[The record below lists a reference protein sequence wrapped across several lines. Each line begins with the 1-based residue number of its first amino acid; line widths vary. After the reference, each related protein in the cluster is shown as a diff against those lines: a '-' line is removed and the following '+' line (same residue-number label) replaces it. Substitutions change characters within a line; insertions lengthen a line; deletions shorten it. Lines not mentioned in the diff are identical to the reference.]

1 MSIEKKINNWFNNK
15 PKNPKVYLL
24 IGIIFFATQALLSG
38 LEGVSYLE
46 KKSMS
51 RFIILLS
58 PGLIGIVGLIKY
70 FYSVKKID

>member
-24 IGIIFFATQALLSG
+24 IGIIFFAAQALLSG
-38 LEGVSYLE
+38 LEGVSCLE

-51 RFIILLS
+51 RFIILLI

>member
-1 MSIEKKINNWFNNK
+1 MSIVKKINNWFYNK

-24 IGIIFFATQALLSG
+24 IGIIFFAAQALLSG

-51 RFIILLS
+51 RFIILLI

>member
-1 MSIEKKINNWFNNK
+1 MSIVKKINDWLYRK

-38 LEGVSYLE
+38 LEEVPYLE
-46 KKSMS
+46 KKSIS
-51 RFIILLS
+51 RFIILLI

>member
-1 MSIEKKINNWFNNK
+1 MSIVKKSNNWFYKK

-38 LEGVSYLE
+38 LVGVSCIE

-51 RFIILLS
+51 RFIILLI

>member
-1 MSIEKKINNWFNNK
+1 MSIVKKVIIGFI
-15 PKNPKVYLL
+15 KNQKKPKVYLL

-38 LEGVSYLE
+38 LVGVSCIE

-51 RFIILLS
+51 RFIILLI

>member
-51 RFIILLS
+51 RFIILLI

-70 FYSVKKID
+70 FNSVKKID

>member
-46 KKSMS
+46 KNLCQGLS
-51 RFIILLS
+51 FFLFQVLL
-58 PGLIGIVGLIKY
+58 V
-70 FYSVKKID
+70 